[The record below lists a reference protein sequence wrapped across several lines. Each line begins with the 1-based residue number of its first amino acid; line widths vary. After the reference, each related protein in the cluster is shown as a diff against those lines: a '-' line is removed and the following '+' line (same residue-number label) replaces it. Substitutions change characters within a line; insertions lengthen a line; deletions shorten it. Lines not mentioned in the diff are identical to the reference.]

1 MKKRQSYYEPKNNMG
16 RARCEKTK
24 YGKNRKQKIVTK
36 GEKTKKI
43 KLVEEGKTEQK
54 PMEE

>member
-1 MKKRQSYYEPKNNMG
+1 MG

-43 KLVEEGKTEQK
+43 KLAEEGKTEQK

>member
-1 MKKRQSYYEPKNNMG
+1 MG

-24 YGKNRKQKIVTK
+24 QGKNRKQKIVTK

-43 KLVEEGKTEQK
+43 KLAEEGKTEQK